1 MAGFSLLNYISTSI
15 YIFVLRW
22 NLDYSNIITLQFL
35 LGQEKSVLARIKTVG
50 SDIFGILT
58 QSLSN

>member
-1 MAGFSLLNYISTSI
+1 MAGFSLLNYKSTST

-35 LGQEKSVLARIKTVG
+35 LGQEKSFLARIKTVG
-50 SDIFGILT
+50 SDMFGNPNSIT
-58 QSLSN
+58 

>member
-22 NLDYSNIITLQFL
+22 NLDYSNIITLRFL
-35 LGQEKSVLARIKTVG
+35 LGQEESVLARIKTVG
-50 SDIFGILT
+50 SDIFGNPNSIT
-58 QSLSN
+58 Q